1 MKIFKNRT
9 VVGVFCILLSLL
21 ICFGITPLFNK
32 GISKKTEIVRVT
44 KNIKAGDE
52 ITKDMVQAAE
62 VGGYNLPQNVIK
74 KKDTVVGCYALAD
87 MSVGDYILN
96 TKISKTPAA
105 ENTYLYSLDGSRQA
119 ISITIKSFANG
130 LSGKLKSG
138 DIVSVIAPDYKKQ
151 GTTLIPPELKYV
163 EVISVTASN
172 GYDANTDEKEEKP
185 KADERELPSTV
196 TLLVT
201 PEQGNI
207 LAELEADGGIHLCLV
222 YRGAP
227 YNTKK
232 FLDMQTNILEEL
244 YPKEKEVSENSA
256 DKAQITKGKA
266 EVEVE
271 IASKNSNGV
280 SENSISSKED

>member
-52 ITKDMVQAAE
+52 ITKDMVQTAE
-62 VGGYNLPQNVIK
+62 VGGYNLPQNVIR
-74 KKDTVVGCYALAD
+74 KKDTVVGSYALAD

-151 GTTLIPPELKYV
+151 GATLIPPELKYV

-172 GYDANTDEKEEKP
+172 GYDANTNEKKEKP
-185 KADERELPSTV
+185 RTDERELPSTV

-207 LAELEADGGIHLCLV
+207 LAELEADGGIHLSLV

-227 YNTKK
+227 ENSKK

-244 YPKEKEVSENSA
+244 YPKGKEVSENSA
-256 DKAQITKGKA
+256 DKAQITKGKEEA
-266 EVEVE
+266 EVENT
-271 IASKNSNGV
+271 SKNSNVV
-280 SENSISSKED
+280 SENSISTKED